1 MSNAPKKPKP
11 APDDT
16 RAKLM
21 QDLKAGLEAT
31 RAADPEYSRII
42 TQATPA
48 AVKLARLLA
57 ADAIAKMPPSEG
69 GLARHDAAALMGVE
83 GTSLQDAF
91 LAWGRENTR
100 LQRDTVA
107 DALRRVLVDILN
119 RNADKLGAAVMDVLR
134 PWAEQEANPEALAEW
149 LDRGGWG
156 KVDGDAVEARL
167 VKAARAVAE
176 ADGLKAGLS
185 AVLWP
190 TRDAPYMVLCYDV
203 PRSDLDTPAVRDRI
217 AKHAKP
223 ELPAALLPE
232 GWKVPDKATVL
243 LGLDALKAGLQGFD
257 WGGLGLCLTDKAGR
271 AGDWLRLLVG
281 PWLQETAERLEAR
294 NIKAVPLEMQ
304 RRNTIGTKAGPPFVR
319 FPTTLQDAGAW
330 CGALVPVDGDT
341 IFAETPDLAAA
352 PVRVLDKS
360 EKKEP
365 LKDATGAEVQLYQP
379 RAWTIAPEHRLTGP
393 RQPTL
398 PGMLLQPENNP
409 DLGAFL
415 AVTATDAAAL
425 DLSGL
430 SVKVLLALFGVCPM
444 DGTPAKGPIENLAK
458 IVYPDWKTRRKMQ
471 PSKKDPGD
479 IRRTLAAVAS
489 LLSLRFAE
497 RTQGNLRM
505 YPLLQADYLDIPMT
519 PGAAPEVLIRL
530 NKTLGERAT
539 IQKGKASFFL
549 VNLSRFMELEAR
561 PADRLALALRFYAY
575 WHTCTQRTADGRRV
589 FMPDRLD
596 YLPVDDLMIESNTA
610 GRVSDLIA
618 GERLGR
624 SGKVKLSEA
633 RARIIDE
640 YLPAYVAKG
649 LLDMSFD
656 VKRPDRHAGRGAG
669 AWLIKIPPPAD
680 YLEAIKIVGRTGRTP
695 PTKGRR
701 KRLAPRNKG

>member
-271 AGDWLRLLVG
+271 AGDWLGRLAVPWMDERRAALVERLDRQAAAVG
-281 PWLQETAERLEAR
+281 IALRPKAETAAGKWTPLPRVLDVAAALGGPF
-294 NIKAVPLEMQ
+294 AVEVDGETYAPEPEL
-304 RRNTIGTKAGPPFVR
+304 AGPAALALRPRGVDIV
-319 FPTTLQDAGAW
+319 PADWLGNPAQLSLALNLDTPPDAVLEYLGAVVESATRIAHLAKLPNI
-330 CGALVPVDGDT
+330 CPKLLGLM
-341 IFAETPDLAAA
+341 FAAA
-352 PVRVLDKS
+352 PM
-360 EKKEP
+360 
-365 LKDATGAEVQLYQP
+365 TGRMVQ
-379 RAWTIAPEHRLTGP
+379 G
-393 RQPTL
+393 TL
-398 PGMLLQPENNP
+398 GELARML
-409 DLGAFL
+409 
-415 AVTATDAAAL
+415 
-425 DLSGL
+425 
-430 SVKVLLALFGVCPM
+430 
-444 DGTPAKGPIENLAK
+444 
-458 IVYPDWKTRRKMQ
+458 YPDWTSNHRSTRDLQGVGAAMMAVKGLRLVETEPDGTRRPYELFIVDMALTAKPDAVLGWTINPWLVKRMQ
-471 PSKKDPGD
+471 GGKGGGFFLLNMTRWLALGIQNPRLFPLAL
-479 IRRTLAAVAS
+479 RLAALWDAARVRNGPFDPAR
-489 LLSLRFAE
+489 LRPIE
-497 RTQGNLRM
+497 
-505 YPLLQADYLDIPMT
+505 
-519 PGAAPEVLIRL
+519 
-530 NKTLGERAT
+530 
-539 IQKGKASFFL
+539 
-549 VNLSRFMELEAR
+549 
-561 PADRLALALRFYAY
+561 ADRLAWECNTLPEGAAMYRAKRTDTHAGKVQLLRARDNLEADLDALR
-575 WHTCTQRTADGRRV
+575 
-589 FMPDRLD
+589 
-596 YLPVDDLMIESNTA
+596 
-610 GRVSDLIA
+610 
-618 GERLGR
+618 
-624 SGKVKLSEA
+624 EA
-633 RARIIDE
+633 
-640 YLPAYVAKG
+640 G
-649 LLDMSFD
+649 LLGPWKKTKAYGRGFD
-656 VKRPDRHAGRGAG
+656 VLPM
-669 AWLIKIPPPAD
+669 PPAD
-680 YLEAIKIVGRTGRTP
+680 YAEACKRAAQAVRKTGD
-695 PTKGRR
+695 GRR
-701 KRLAPRNKG
+701 RKGPGKRKG